1 MEVIFSSGKG
11 LGNCSSLQH
20 CGLDSSKQAVL
31 VLVAAFKDLLTA
43 TDFQISRKGGRET
56 L

>member
-20 CGLDSSKQAVL
+20 CGLDSSKQAVR
-31 VLVAAFKDLLTA
+31 VAAFKDLLTA